1 MNREWDVFNPF
12 EKRYISGCLG
22 VLVLLGSC
30 ATTSPPVVSEKTTAA
45 APLVAPAASETK
57 EATAKENVVAA
68 AEPETTAETPES
80 ASLVDS
86 NKVLFACR
94 TAQDKVIEVYDLGDT
109 IQYVFGPKEQPELV
123 LDVPREQAS
132 TYQWQG
138 IGRYEY
144 YSVNIPNGETV
155 YIVSWAR
162 DRIEINQPAEAGVS
176 VEIDG
181 EYVTTVDCAT
191 DITHNLIGVDLPPTP
206 L

>member
-1 MNREWDVFNPF
+1 MTRFLGTG
-12 EKRYISGCLG
+12 YIGGCLG
-22 VLVLLGSC
+22 GLALLGSC
-30 ATTSPPVVSEKTTAA
+30 AATSPPVATENTATP
-45 APLVAPAASETK
+45 APLVAPAAPE
-57 EATAKENVVAA
+57 TAKVKTEVTTGENVVAA
-68 AEPETTAETPES
+68 VDPDETTTETS
-80 ASLVDS
+80 AASSLAANDGVI
-86 NKVLFACR
+86 FACR

-109 IQYVFGPKEQPELV
+109 IQYVFGPKQQPELV
-123 LDVPREQAS
+123 LDVSREQAS

-144 YSVNIPNGETV
+144 YSVNIPNREVV

-162 DRIEINQPAEAGVS
+162 DRIEINQPVEAGVS